1 MKALITGASSGIGRK
16 MAEVLAGRGYDLI
29 LVARRR
35 NLLEELKSELPVDVR
50 VIAADLGKEESCREL
65 YEQTKDEPIE
75 ILINNAGFGLI
86 GAFDRTS
93 LETELDMIDVNIRA
107 VHILTK
113 LFLKDF
119 KKRNHGY
126 ILNMSSSAGFLPGP
140 LMSTYYASK
149 AYVLSM
155 SQAIW
160 EELRQQKSKVHIS
173 ALCPGPIPTD
183 FNKIAQV
190 PHISGRG
197 VSSRYAAE
205 YAIRKMFRK
214 KRIIIPGF
222 GMKLVLGIQSIMP
235 MRAKLIFCYKRM
247 KKRGALETQK

>member
-1 MKALITGASSGIGRK
+1 MKALITGASSGIGRD
-16 MAEVLAGRGYDLI
+16 MAKVLAKQGYDLI
-29 LVARRR
+29 LVARRQE
-35 NLLEELKSELPVDVR
+35 LLEELKRELSVDVR
-50 VIAADLGKEESCREL
+50 VIAMDLGREDSCRSL

-93 LETELDMIDVNIRA
+93 LETELDMIDINIRA

-119 KKRNHGY
+119 KQKNRGY

-149 AYVLSM
+149 AYVLWM

-160 EELRQQKSKVHIS
+160 EELRQEKSSVHIS
-173 ALCPGPIPTD
+173 ALCPGPVPTD
-183 FNKIAQV
+183 FNKKAHV
-190 PHISGRG
+190 AHISGKG
-197 VSSRYAAE
+197 LPSEYVAE
-205 YAIRKMFRK
+205 YAMRQMFRK
-214 KRIIIPGF
+214 KRVIVPGF
-222 GMKLVLGIQSIMP
+222 GMKFAHGIQRIAP
-235 MRAKLIFCYKRM
+235 MRALLIFCYKRM
-247 KKRGALETQK
+247 KRRGALKA